1 MSSPVTAHDPRT
13 PPEPLGREVV
23 SVAIVVVL
31 GAVMSVLDTT
41 IVNVALE
48 TLARDLGSPLADI
61 QWIVTGY
68 LLALAAVIPIT
79 GWASRRWGARRLYLT
94 ALVLFTAGSA
104 LCALAWSTP
113 SLVAA
118 RVIQG
123 AGGGLLLPVG
133 QMILARAAGPQRMG
147 RVMGLVGVAV
157 VMAPIFGPVLGGV
170 LLESAGWEWI
180 FLINVPVGAVAVVAA
195 LRLLP
200 HDEPQEAGRL
210 DLAGMALL
218 APGLVGITYGLAET
232 ATHDLASAPVVLP
245 LLAGAVLVVAFALR
259 ALRIPRPLLDVRLF
273 QNGGFRNASLLT
285 FALGAAMFGSMILLP
300 LYFQTLRGESATA
313 TGLLMAPQGVG
324 AALAMF
330 LSGRLTERYGGGL
343 IATIGVVVTAVATI
357 PFAFIGAETS
367 YVLIGAAMVVRG
379 IGIGIAFVPAMSVA
393 FAVLRPDQV
402 GDASPQ
408 LNTLQRVG
416 GSLGTAL
423 FTVVLQH
430 RLDDAAPGAA
440 GAADGFASTYW
451 WVLGVT
457 LLALL
462 PALRL
467 LAVER
472 AARRATDVQ
481 AVEEA
486 QETLREAVPA

>member
-1 MSSPVTAHDPRT
+1 MSSVTHTSSPSAS
-13 PPEPLGREVV
+13 EPLGREVI

-48 TLARDLGSPLADI
+48 TLARDLDSPLADI

-79 GWASRRWGARRLYLT
+79 GWASRRFGARRVYLA

-113 SLVAA
+113 TLVAA

-133 QMILARAAGPQRMG
+133 QMILARAAGPRRMG

-180 FLINVPVGAVAVVAA
+180 FLVNVPVGAIAVVAA
-195 LRLLP
+195 LKLLP
-200 HDEPQEAGRL
+200 RDEPVEAGPL
-210 DLAGMALL
+210 DVLGMALL

-232 ATHDLASAPVVLP
+232 GTHDIGSVAVVLP
-245 LLAGAVLVVAFALR
+245 LLAGAALVAAFALR
-259 ALRIPRPLLDVRLF
+259 ALRVDRPLLDVRLF
-273 QNGGFRNASLLT
+273 GNAGFRNASLLT

-324 AALAMF
+324 AAMAMF

-343 IATIGVVVTAVATI
+343 IATIGVLVTAVATI
-357 PFAFIGAETS
+357 PFAFVGESTS
-367 YVLIGAAMVVRG
+367 YGLIGAAMVVRG
-379 IGIGIAFVPAMSVA
+379 IGIGIAFVPAMAVA

-402 GDASPQ
+402 EDASPQ

-416 GSLGTAL
+416 GSIGTAV
-423 FTVVLQH
+423 FTVVLSH
-430 RLDDAAPGAA
+430 RLDAAAPTTA
-440 GAADGFASTYW
+440 GQAGGFADTYW

-467 LAVER
+467 LSVER
-472 AARRATDVQ
+472 AARREAG
-481 AVEEA
+481 APEVEEA

>member
-1 MSSPVTAHDPRT
+1 MNTTTAAQ
-13 PPEPLGREVV
+13 PLGREVI

-48 TLARDLGSPLADI
+48 TLARDLDSPLADI

-79 GWASRRWGARRLYLT
+79 GWASRRWGARRVYLA

-180 FLINVPVGAVAVVAA
+180 FLINVPVGVIAVFAA

-200 HDEPQEAGRL
+200 HDEPGDAGRL
-210 DLAGMALL
+210 DVVGMALL
-218 APGLVGITYGLAET
+218 APGLVGVTYGLAET
-232 ATHDLASAPVVLP
+232 ATHDLGSAPVVLP
-245 LLAGAVLVVAFALR
+245 ILGGVLLTAAFAVR
-259 ALRIPRPLLDVRLF
+259 ALRVARPLLDVRLF
-273 QNGGFRNASLLT
+273 ANGGFRNASLLT

-300 LYFQTLRGESATA
+300 LYFQTLRGETATA

-324 AALAMF
+324 AAMAMF

-343 IATIGVVVTAVATI
+343 IATIGVLVTAVATI

-367 YVLIGAAMVVRG
+367 YVLISLAMVVRG

-416 GSLGTAL
+416 GSIGTAL

-467 LAVER
+467 LSVER
-472 AARRATDVQ
+472 AARRARGPE
-481 AVEEA
+481 VEVLE
-486 QETLREAVPA
+486 REAVPA